1 MKKLL
6 SIFFAFALG
15 LNLSAQDD
23 CNLYG
28 DLDGD
33 SLVTIN
39 DLMGLLSVY
48 GEDYTFTETLCDPV
62 DFHGYTYDVVAIGEQ
77 CWFAENLRNTQYSN
91 GDSIQVVA
99 LGGEWNSIS
108 DTAGVC
114 TIPANGNSNY
124 PEDANW
130 YWEQFGFFYSKLV
143 VSDSRGVCPT
153 GWGVA
158 RYSDYDYIYD
168 QLPSGNNHGLIE
180 PGSIGDL
187 SGTWGNNADC
197 GTNIYGF
204 NARASGHIENGI
216 LYGTS
221 TNANWWTWA
230 GDSPFEPFPEL
241 ARERLD
247 ACGNSSRI
255 WGFGGWQGNS
265 DGAAIRCLKDTEE

>member
-1 MKKLL
+1 MALCV
-6 SIFFAFALG
+6 AFAAG
-15 LNLSAQDD
+15 AQTD

-39 DLMGLLSVY
+39 DLMGLLSVF

-62 DFHGYTYDVVAIGEQ
+62 SFHGYTYDVVAIGEQ
-77 CWFAENLRNTQYSN
+77 CWFAENLRTTQFSN
-91 GDSIQVVA
+91 GDSIHVA
-99 LGGEWNSIS
+99 MGGEWNAIS

-114 TIPANGNSNY
+114 TIPVNGNSYY
-124 PEDANW
+124 PQDLNW
-130 YWEQFGFFYSKLV
+130 YWENFGFFYSKLV
-143 VSDSRGVCPT
+143 VTDSRGICPT

-158 RYSDYDYIYD
+158 RFSDYDYIYG
-168 QLPSGNNHGLIE
+168 QLAGANHGLIE
-180 PGSIGDL
+180 PGSIEDE

-204 NARASGHIENGI
+204 NARASGHIENGA

-230 GDSPFEPFPEL
+230 SDSPFEPFPQL

-247 ACGNSSRI
+247 VCGNSTRL
-255 WGFGGWQGNS
+255 WGFGGWQGNN
-265 DGAAIRCLKDTEE
+265 DGAAIRCVKDSE